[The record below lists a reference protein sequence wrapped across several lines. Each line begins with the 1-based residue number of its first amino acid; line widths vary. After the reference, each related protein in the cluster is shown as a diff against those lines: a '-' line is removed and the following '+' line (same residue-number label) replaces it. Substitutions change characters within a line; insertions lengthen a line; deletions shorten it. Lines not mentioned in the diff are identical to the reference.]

1 MQNDVL
7 GCTSVGVHV
16 QNYVLGCTSVGIH
29 VQNYVLWD
37 VPLLEFMYLVFARM
51 SGESYSRG
59 LKSLLLCLCDMFRGL
74 INSFVCC
81 LLCVN
86 NCV

>member
-16 QNYVLGCTSVGIH
+16 QNYVLGCTSVGVH

-37 VPLLEFMYLVFARM
+37 VPLLEFMYKIMYFRM
-51 SGESYSRG
+51 YLCWSSCTLY
-59 LKSLLLCLCDMFRGL
+59 LLA
-74 INSFVCC
+74 
-81 LLCVN
+81 
-86 NCV
+86 